1 MNQPNEIMT
10 REQILSYIETE
21 WPEINDPEH
30 CVDFVVRNQHTDP
43 IDKILGYYVRMA

>member
-1 MNQPNEIMT
+1 MT

-21 WPEINDPEH
+21 WPEIHDPEH
-30 CVDFVVRNQHTDP
+30 CVDFVIRNQHTDP